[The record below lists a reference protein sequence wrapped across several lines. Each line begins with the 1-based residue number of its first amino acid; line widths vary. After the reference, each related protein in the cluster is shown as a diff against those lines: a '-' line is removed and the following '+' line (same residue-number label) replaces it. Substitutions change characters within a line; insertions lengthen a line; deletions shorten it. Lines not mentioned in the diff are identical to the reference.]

1 VCECHGDVTN
11 DGVVSAADL
20 SLVLARWGTAV
31 NAFGEAD
38 ATHDGV
44 INAADV
50 SMVLAMWGTCPG

>member
-1 VCECHGDVTN
+1 
-11 DGVVSAADL
+11 
-20 SLVLARWGTAV
+20 V